1 MGSVVPAQNR
11 RLHPHV
17 ARIQT
22 EVLPG
27 IGVGSRPFQL
37 NCIQGLCKELRIMRV
52 GPADA

>member
-1 MGSVVPAQNR
+1 MGAVVPAQNR

-27 IGVGSRPFQL
+27 SGVGSRPYQL
-37 NCIQGLCKELRIMRV
+37 DCVQSLCEKLRIMRV